1 MQTNRNDDFVV
12 VPVLDF
18 ILIFKYDAC
27 LVLMNACFQGY
38 PEIEGLSLVFL
49 IWSFIFYF
57 LS

>member
-49 IWSFIFYF
+49 I
-57 LS
+57 